1 VRRRLGVRTALGGDV
16 REHPVEAVF
25 AVAFRGHPCVL
36 AGPGAERRD
45 LPANAWSASIAG
57 DALLLDLCE
66 GPTLDVGCGPGRMT
80 QQLAERGGIV
90 LGIDVVPEA
99 VWQTRGRGAGAL
111 LRDVFD
117 RVPAEGRW
125 HTVLLADGNLGI
137 GGDPVRLL
145 RRVARLLVPG
155 GRVVADVAPPGTG
168 LRSGTVQLAAGG
180 LTSEPFS
187 WAVVGADAVDEVA
200 VRAGFTARTH
210 SLGRRWVSTL
220 HEVAS

>member
-1 VRRRLGVRTALGGDV
+1 MGRAMT
-16 REHPVEAVF
+16 EHPAETVF
-25 AVAFRGHPCVL
+25 TVAFRGHPCVL
-36 AGPGAERRD
+36 AGPGVDRLEV
-45 LPANAWSASIAG
+45 PAHAWSASNDG

-80 QQLAERGGIV
+80 QQLAERGTVV

-99 VWQTRGRGAGAL
+99 VWQTRDRGVGAL

-145 RRVARLLVPG
+145 RRLARVLAPG

-168 LRSGTVQLAAGG
+168 LRSGTVRLAAGG
-180 LTSEPFS
+180 LTSEPFPWS
-187 WAVVGADAVDEVA
+187 VIGADVVAEVA
-200 VRAGFTARTH
+200 MRAGFRAETR
-210 SLGRRWVSTL
+210 SLDGRWVATMQ
-220 HEVAS
+220 EMAS